1 MERYPLKCIKSPAI
15 SITIETNKTPPPD
28 MICVTS
34 SKKLQSHL
42 TSKTGRRVTYE
53 VELTSVDEAEV
64 TCHAEGFPGSRH
76 TFTVVAATSEQTR
89 NGSFRLTNAK
99 YPPNDQIKTSLEKL
113 VQESVDATCM
123 TKVSLSYG
131 PGNLIVY
138 VTLTTPANVS
148 DPFVPLKNA
157 LLQNAPRYNLTIE
170 PSSVKLQQVN
180 TQQAPKFDD
189 VRPTHQRIKV
199 TWSRPYSNA
208 QCTMRARPLAE
219 ASRDWVTSSVV
230 SSSASLSCVL
240 DDLKPD
246 TLYEVE
252 VTVSVRED
260 TRRDTV
266 YIRTTPTAVEVND
279 QNSTIVG
286 LAVLVAILFLVI
298 FGLIV
303 YIVVLKRADL
313 TTRKRRPEADNPG
326 YSGFQNVAMQENANQ
341 DQHTVPEMG
350 DYEVAPSENKVPTPD
365 PIPQYEPVNNTQA
378 RPSNRSNV
386 THYNDVTQGGNVTQY
401 EAINNNPSRDQHVPA
416 NRQYDC
422 VDSTRM
428 SRQNPP
434 ARRARNDTGAQGEPG
449 YENTRKRGL
458 PHEVYQSLQATTQH
472 SENAQYAPLHPGTRI
487 AAMPGGRDERV
498 VGTDIR
504 GSEYQE
510 LNRTKATD
518 PCYQRVGSRVTSA

>member
-1 MERYPLKCIKSPAI
+1 MERYPLKCIKSPAV

-42 TSKTGRRVTYE
+42 TRKTGRKVTYE

-99 YPPNDQIKTSLEKL
+99 YPPNDLMKTSLEKL

-131 PGNLIVY
+131 PGSLIVY

-148 DPFVPLKNA
+148 DRFVPLKNA

-189 VRPTHQRIKV
+189 VKPTHQRIKV
-199 TWSRPYSNA
+199 TWSKPYSNA
-208 QCTMRARPLAE
+208 QCTMRARPLAG
-219 ASRDWVTSSVV
+219 ASRDWVASSGV
-230 SSSASLSCVL
+230 SSPASLSCVL
-240 DDLKPD
+240 DDLEPD

-252 VTVSVRED
+252 VTVSVRGD
-260 TRRDTV
+260 TSRDTV
-266 YIRTTPTAVEVND
+266 YIKTTPTAVEVND

-298 FGLIV
+298 ICLIV
-303 YIVVLKRADL
+303 YIVVLKRAGL
-313 TTRKRRPEADNPG
+313 TTRKKRPEADNPG

-341 DQHTVPEMG
+341 DQHTISEMG
-350 DYEVAPSENKVPTPD
+350 DYEVAPSEIRGPNPD
-365 PIPQYEPVNNTQA
+365 PIPQYKPMNNTPA
-378 RPSNRSNV
+378 RPPNRS
-386 THYNDVTQGGNVTQY
+386 NVTQY
-401 EAINNNPSRDQHVPA
+401 EAINNNRLRDQHVPA
-416 NRQYDC
+416 NRQYDS

-428 SRQNPP
+428 SEQNHP
-434 ARRARNDTGAQGEPG
+434 ARRARNGTGDQGEPG

-458 PHEVYQSLQATTQH
+458 PSEVYQSLQATTQH
-472 SENAQYAPLHPGTRI
+472 RENTQYAPLHPGTRI
-487 AAMPGGRDERV
+487 AARPGVRDERG
-498 VGTDIR
+498 VGSDIR

-510 LNRTKATD
+510 LLRTKATD
-518 PCYQRVGSRVTSA
+518 PCYQRVGNKVTSA